1 MAARK
6 RNSKGHFVKGG
17 GTAKKGKKKAR
28 KATSSGGGSSHLAL
42 LHSIDKKVSRIDH
55 RMSMPARL
63 RLGRMKSAQAARK
76 AEEALAA
83 KYG

>member
-42 LHSIDKKVSRIDH
+42 LHSIDK